1 MKQQYY
7 NVDNVIGDLTDNRE
21 RKKGDRERDG
31 EEQANY
37 SHRQKKKN
45 IVEGGVNGQ
54 QTHRRIG
61 KQGRERVIQPMAP
74 HKFCL
79 LFHLKLN
86 VLVLEHELSAYEKG
100 HQEYK

>member
-37 SHRQKKKN
+37 SHRPKKKN

-54 QTHRRIG
+54 QT
-61 KQGRERVIQPMAP
+61 
-74 HKFCL
+74 
-79 LFHLKLN
+79 
-86 VLVLEHELSAYEKG
+86 
-100 HQEYK
+100 

>member
-1 MKQQYY
+1 MNICFGYGLVMYFGVFHPLQARLSFVLFFILRCYQSLQMKQQYY

-37 SHRQKKKN
+37 SHRPKKKN

-54 QTHRRIG
+54 QT
-61 KQGRERVIQPMAP
+61 
-74 HKFCL
+74 
-79 LFHLKLN
+79 
-86 VLVLEHELSAYEKG
+86 
-100 HQEYK
+100 